1 MAATLTTAL
10 ITGAG
15 SGIGRGIARTLDVLG
30 LRLAL
35 VGWDER
41 KLEQTRDELEQG
53 PETALAVACD
63 MTDRDAVAALVQR
76 VLGSFGSIDVLVC
89 NAGINVRN
97 RSLEALSSDDW
108 DKMIA
113 VNLTGPF
120 NPTSAPASPDPV
132 FSGVRLVFQS
142 KLPGVN
148 NQLQVLI
155 GCMTHPAGVR
165 CYERLRFGLQ
175 STPAWRRPP
184 WPPTRFWPALQ
195 TSRPATCWISSK
207 LPSEIVR

>member
-1 MAATLTTAL
+1 M
-10 ITGAG
+10 GFWWG
-15 SGIGRGIARTLDVLG
+15 GGGGGGVGGGVLG
-30 LRLAL
+30 GFEGGGGGGGGWGGGGGGGV
-35 VGWDER
+35 VGRDER

-63 MTDRDAVAALVQR
+63 VTDRDAVAALVQR

-120 NPTSAPASPDPV
+120 NPTSAPECRSQCFPESGWF
-132 FSGVRLVFQS
+132 FSHYFL
-142 KLPGVN
+142 GVN
-148 NQLQVLI
+148 NQLK
-155 GCMTHPAGVR
+155 
-165 CYERLRFGLQ
+165 
-175 STPAWRRPP
+175 S
-184 WPPTRFWPALQ
+184 
-195 TSRPATCWISSK
+195 
-207 LPSEIVR
+207 